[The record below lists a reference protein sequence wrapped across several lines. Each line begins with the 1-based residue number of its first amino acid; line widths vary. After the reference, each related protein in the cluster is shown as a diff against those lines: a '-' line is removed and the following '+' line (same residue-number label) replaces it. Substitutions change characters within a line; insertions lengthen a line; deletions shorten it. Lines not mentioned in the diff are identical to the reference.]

1 MEKFIR
7 IDGREVP
14 FRATAAVPR
23 IYRIKFGRDIMQ
35 DMRDLQAAIEK
46 SESGEQPIP
55 VKLLEV
61 FENAAYLMARHADP
75 DMKEHSVE
83 EWLDTFGTFS
93 IYEVFPQLLELWQL
107 NNLSIGES
115 KKNEPS
121 RPGNDHGPVLAA
133 SGTIGYTNPGS
144 RTADHRH
151 GDRHADRGGE
161 RRLRV

>member
-1 MEKFIR
+1 MSFSGGDDRTR
-7 IDGREVP
+7 ICDP
-14 FRATAAVPR
+14 L
-23 IYRIKFGRDIMQ
+23 
-35 DMRDLQAAIEK
+35 RDLQAAIEK

-115 KKNEPS
+115 KKK
-121 RPGNDHGPVLAA
+121 
-133 SGTIGYTNPGS
+133 
-144 RTADHRH
+144 RTQ
-151 GDRHADRGGE
+151 
-161 RRLRV
+161 

>member
-23 IYRIKFGRDIMQ
+23 LYRIKFGRDIMQ

-83 EWLDTFGTFS
+83 EWLDTFGTSMRYSRSCWSFGS
-93 IYEVFPQLLELWQL
+93 LITCPSEKA
-107 NNLSIGES
+107 

>member
-23 IYRIKFGRDIMQ
+23 LYRIKFGRDIMQ

-61 FENAAYLMARHADP
+61 FENAAYLMAVMQTR
-75 DMKEHSVE
+75 
-83 EWLDTFGTFS
+83 
-93 IYEVFPQLLELWQL
+93 I
-107 NNLSIGES
+107 
-115 KKNEPS
+115 
-121 RPGNDHGPVLAA
+121 
-133 SGTIGYTNPGS
+133 
-144 RTADHRH
+144 
-151 GDRHADRGGE
+151 
-161 RRLRV
+161 

>member
-23 IYRIKFGRDIMQ
+23 LYRIKFGRDIMQ

-83 EWLDTFGTFS
+83 EWLGTLGPFS

-115 KKNEPS
+115 KKK
-121 RPGNDHGPVLAA
+121 
-133 SGTIGYTNPGS
+133 
-144 RTADHRH
+144 RTQ
-151 GDRHADRGGE
+151 
-161 RRLRV
+161 